1 LIPAVRSLVAQSS
14 GPLIDWGWI
23 GSHIDD
29 MWQATR
35 EHAVLTGIAVSVG
48 LVLSMVL
55 SLIAIRWRRTYTPI
69 TWVTG
74 VLYTI
79 PSLALFTFLVPIWGL
94 SMTTA
99 QVALVSYTLLI
110 LVRNIV
116 AGIDGVPPD
125 VLEAS
130 HGMGMTSRQA
140 FVNVQLPLALPAIFA
155 GLRIAAV
162 TTIGLVTVTV
172 LIGQGGYGVFI
183 LRGIR
188 RAFLTEALVGTVL
201 SVLMA
206 VVVDAALVGL
216 ERRSTPWTTGSV
228 RRAHHAAGA
237 ARSRP
242 VT

>member
-1 LIPAVRSLVAQSS
+1 MTLAANSLVAQSS

-23 GSHIDD
+23 SSHIDD
-29 MWQATR
+29 MWQATV

-48 LVLSMVL
+48 FALSMVL

-74 VLYTI
+74 ILYTI

-116 AGIDGVPPD
+116 AGVDGVSPD

-130 HGMGMTSRQA
+130 RGMGMTTRQA
-140 FVNVQLPLALPAIFA
+140 FMNVQLPLALPAIFA
-155 GLRIAAV
+155 GVRIAAV

-201 SVLMA
+201 SVLLA
-206 VVVDAALVGL
+206 VAVDTALVAL
-216 ERRSTPWTTGSV
+216 EKRTTPW
-228 RRAHHAAGA
+228 
-237 ARSRP
+237 ARSRAAA
-242 VT
+242 

>member
-1 LIPAVRSLVAQSS
+1 LILATSSLIAQGS

-23 GSHIDD
+23 GTHIDD
-29 MWQATR
+29 MVEATL

-48 LVLSMVL
+48 FVVSMVL

-74 VLYTI
+74 IFYTI

-116 AGIDGVPPD
+116 AGVDGVSPD

-130 HGMGMTSRQA
+130 RGMGMTSRQA
-140 FVNVQLPLALPAIFA
+140 FMNVQLPLALPAIFA
-155 GLRIAAV
+155 GVRIAAV

-206 VVVDAALVGL
+206 VVVDAALVGI
-216 ERRSTPWTTGSV
+216 ERRATPW
-228 RRAHHAAGA
+228 
-237 ARSRP
+237 ARSRAAS
-242 VT
+242 

>member
-1 LIPAVRSLVAQSS
+1 MIFAASSLIAQSS

-23 GSHIDD
+23 GTHIDD
-29 MWQATR
+29 MIEATL

-48 LVLSMVL
+48 FVVSMVL
-55 SLIAIRWRRTYTPI
+55 SLIAIRWRRTYAPI

-74 VLYTI
+74 IFYTI

-116 AGIDGVPPD
+116 AGVDGVSPD

-130 HGMGMTSRQA
+130 RGMGMTSRQA
-140 FVNVQLPLALPAIFA
+140 FMNVQLPLALPAIFA
-155 GLRIAAV
+155 GVRIAAV

-216 ERRSTPWTTGSV
+216 ERRATPW
-228 RRAHHAAGA
+228 
-237 ARSRP
+237 ARSRAAS
-242 VT
+242 

>member
-1 LIPAVRSLVAQSS
+1 MILAASSLIAQGS

-23 GSHIDD
+23 GTHIDD
-29 MWQATR
+29 MVEATL

-48 LVLSMVL
+48 FVVSMVL

-74 VLYTI
+74 IFYTI

-116 AGIDGVPPD
+116 AGVDGVSPD

-130 HGMGMTSRQA
+130 RGMGMTSRQA
-140 FVNVQLPLALPAIFA
+140 FMNVQLPLALPAIFA
-155 GLRIAAV
+155 GVRIAAV

-206 VVVDAALVGL
+206 VVVDAALVGI
-216 ERRSTPWTTGSV
+216 ERRATPW
-228 RRAHHAAGA
+228 
-237 ARSRP
+237 ARSRAAS
-242 VT
+242 

>member
-1 LIPAVRSLVAQSS
+1 MTLAADLLAQSR

-23 GSHIDD
+23 ADHVDD
-29 MWQATR
+29 MAEATLQ
-35 EHAVLTGIAVSVG
+35 HAVLTAIAVSVG
-48 LVLSMVL
+48 FVFSMVL

-74 VLYTI
+74 IFYTI

-110 LVRNIV
+110 LVRNTV
-116 AGIDGVPPD
+116 AGVDGVPPD

-130 HGMGMTSRQA
+130 RGMGMTPRQT
-140 FVNVQLPLALPAIFA
+140 FMSVQLPLALPAIFA
-155 GLRIAAV
+155 GIRIAAV

-201 SVLMA
+201 SILLA
-206 VVVDAALVGL
+206 IVVDAALVGL
-216 ERRSTPWTTGSV
+216 ERRTTPW
-228 RRAHHAAGA
+228 
-237 ARSRP
+237 ARSRAAS
-242 VT
+242 

>member
-1 LIPAVRSLVAQSS
+1 MTLTAPNLVAQSS

-29 MWQATR
+29 MWQATL
-35 EHAVLTGIAVSVG
+35 EHAVLTGIAVIVG
-48 LVLSMVL
+48 FVFSMML
-55 SLIAIRWRRTYTPI
+55 SLVAIRWRRTYTPI

-74 VLYTI
+74 ILYTI

-116 AGIDGVPPD
+116 AGIDGVPSD

-130 HGMGMTSRQA
+130 RGMGMTSRQA
-140 FVNVQLPLALPAIFA
+140 FMNVQLPLALPAIFA
-155 GLRIAAV
+155 GVRIAVV

-216 ERRSTPWTTGSV
+216 ERRTTPW
-228 RRAHHAAGA
+228 
-237 ARSRP
+237 ARSRAAA
-242 VT
+242 

>member
-1 LIPAVRSLVAQSS
+1 MTVATTSLVAQSS

-23 GSHIDD
+23 GSHVDD
-29 MWQATR
+29 MWQATV
-35 EHAVLTGIAVSVG
+35 EHAVLTAIAVIVG
-48 LVLSMVL
+48 FVLSMVL

-69 TWVTG
+69 TWATG
-74 VLYTI
+74 ILYTI

-130 HGMGMTSRQA
+130 RGMGMTSRQA
-140 FVNVQLPLALPAIFA
+140 FMNVQLPLALPAIFA
-155 GLRIAAV
+155 GVRIAVV

-216 ERRSTPWTTGSV
+216 ERRTTPWS
-228 RRAHHAAGA
+228 RSKAA
-237 ARSRP
+237 
-242 VT
+242 T

>member
-1 LIPAVRSLVAQSS
+1 MTLAANSLVAQSS

-23 GSHIDD
+23 SSHIDD
-29 MWQATR
+29 MWQATV
-35 EHAVLTGIAVSVG
+35 EHAVLTAIAVSVG
-48 LVLSMVL
+48 FVLSMVL

-74 VLYTI
+74 ILYTI

-116 AGIDGVPPD
+116 AGVDGVSPD

-130 HGMGMTSRQA
+130 RGMGMTTRQA
-140 FVNVQLPLALPAIFA
+140 FMNVQLPLALPAIFA
-155 GLRIAAV
+155 GVRIAAV

-201 SVLMA
+201 SVLLA
-206 VVVDAALVGL
+206 VAVDTALVAL
-216 ERRSTPWTTGSV
+216 EKRTTPW
-228 RRAHHAAGA
+228 
-237 ARSRP
+237 ARSRAAA
-242 VT
+242 

>member
-1 LIPAVRSLVAQSS
+1 MIFAASSLIAQSS

-23 GSHIDD
+23 GTHIDD
-29 MWQATR
+29 MVEATL

-48 LVLSMVL
+48 FVVSMVL

-74 VLYTI
+74 IFYTI

-116 AGIDGVPPD
+116 AGVDGVSPD

-130 HGMGMTSRQA
+130 RGMGMTSRQA
-140 FVNVQLPLALPAIFA
+140 FMNVQLPLALPAIFA
-155 GLRIAAV
+155 GVRIAAV

-216 ERRSTPWTTGSV
+216 ERRATPW
-228 RRAHHAAGA
+228 
-237 ARSRP
+237 ARSRAAS
-242 VT
+242 